1 MNMSEQRYATFKNQ
15 LGNICLFDTAPNQG
29 TIFIGKDFQ
38 ANYLRDR
45 LNSYE
50 SEITKLQSA
59 NAELLQ
65 QLEAEREEKGR
76 LSQALSEIK
85 EVTGGVKVSD
95 YAYPI
100 FSFVSDIYAILGEL
114 ENESTSA
121 TEVVE

>member
-1 MNMSEQRYATFKNQ
+1 MSDYKAVVANENMDYVASPSGE
-15 LGNICLFDTAPNQG
+15 LLLFFPEKYHAYNVAILLNEETKPL
-29 TIFIGKDFQ
+29 Q
-38 ANYLRDR
+38 A
-45 LNSYE
+45 
-50 SEITKLQSA
+50 EITKLQSA